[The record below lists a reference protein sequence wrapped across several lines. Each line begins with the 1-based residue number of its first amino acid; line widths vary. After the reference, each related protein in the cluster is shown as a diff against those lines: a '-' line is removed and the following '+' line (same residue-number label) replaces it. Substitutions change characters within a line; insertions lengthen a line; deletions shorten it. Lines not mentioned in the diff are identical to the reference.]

1 MTADLL
7 GPLLEAAV
15 GQTLHRLA
23 PVKPVWFSLLR
34 SSLYRTVGVTSRR
47 LDV

>member
-15 GQTLHRLA
+15 GQTLHGL
-23 PVKPVWFSLLR
+23 PQVEPVWFSLLL